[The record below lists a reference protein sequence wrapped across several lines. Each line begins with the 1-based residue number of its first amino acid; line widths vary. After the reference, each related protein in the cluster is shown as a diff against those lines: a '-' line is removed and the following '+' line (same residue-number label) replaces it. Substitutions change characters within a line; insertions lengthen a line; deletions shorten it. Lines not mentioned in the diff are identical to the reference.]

1 MVLGSVFTKSFQSGN
16 KVAITWIVE
25 IYKLPLA
32 IAHLQFSSYDDLALV
47 RIFHRSVQ
55 VRKTVRLAYQRINDN
70 PSAIIILSIQH
81 WIKIQP
87 HKFAGLS
94 LRCPIFLELLK
105 LK

>member
-1 MVLGSVFTKSFQSGN
+1 
-16 KVAITWIVE
+16 
-25 IYKLPLA
+25 
-32 IAHLQFSSYDDLALV
+32 
-47 RIFHRSVQ
+47 
-55 VRKTVRLAYQRINDN
+55 VRLAYQRINDN